1 MEKVKELKREPKK
14 EEKQGQKRQYRTASA
29 QIDAH
34 QRCQAI
40 LSLWSERRSP
50 VEVCRELSISWTILN
65 QWQDRA
71 LEGMLQALEPRV
83 QLGKG
88 PALSPRLQALL
99 QKKRTE
105 KFPGQRLTD
114 RLKNLQQQNA
124 VETVQS
130 SANKE

>member
-1 MEKVKELKREPKK
+1 MEKVKDPKREARSPK
-14 EEKQGQKRQYRTASA
+14 RRYRTTTL

-50 VEVCRELSISWTILN
+50 AEVCRELSISWTILN

-105 KFPGQRLTD
+105 CPGQHLTD

-124 VETVQS
+124 VEAVQS
-130 SANKE
+130 SVNKE